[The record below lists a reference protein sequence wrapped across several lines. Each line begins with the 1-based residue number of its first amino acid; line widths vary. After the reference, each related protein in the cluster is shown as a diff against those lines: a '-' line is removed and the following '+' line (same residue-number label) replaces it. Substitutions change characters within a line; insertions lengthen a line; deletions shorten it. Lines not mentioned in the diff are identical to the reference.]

1 MTEYEK
7 TIAALSSPGDTMTDE
22 RSYNE
27 NPTADEEIST
37 EEIIE
42 EKIEEETPSAQS
54 DDIPESKPRV
64 GIYLKKSAIFLLTSI
79 STLVFGVSA
88 VVFAVSAPIEGDFVT
103 RLMLGEFFGGI
114 DNIREVSSYEV
125 EYNPITEQPENIEN
139 TPQMD
144 PLETIENPTAR
155 QSYENGT
162 LELSNETPYELNM
175 EEILAMERVIPP
187 ADELYDIYG
196 EDAPLVL
203 ILHTHGTESFS
214 DTAAN
219 DYRSTDITK
228 NIVSLGTIIA
238 DKLNSSGINTL
249 HSTTMFDEDDFT
261 MAYYNASIEIRETL
275 EQYPSISYI
284 IDIHR
289 DSIESDGVYIAPTTE
304 TDDGNTAQMMFV
316 IGTDHGGS
324 GHTTWRNN
332 LSLAARLQTELNE
345 NTPQL
350 MRSINLRSASFN
362 EQYTDGSL
370 LLEIGA
376 CASSLEEVQRS
387 AEKLADALVREI
399 LGE

>member
-1 MTEYEK
+1 MTEYEQK
-7 TIAALSSPGDTMTDE
+7 LASLPSPGDTTTDE

-27 NPTADEEIST
+27 ISEADEEIST
-37 EEIIE
+37 AEIIE
-42 EKIEEETPSAQS
+42 EEIPSAQS
-54 DDIPESKPRV
+54 DNITENRPRTV
-64 GIYLKKSAIFLLTSI
+64 VYLKKSIIFLLTSI

-88 VVFAVSAPIEGDFVT
+88 IVFAVSTPIEGDFIT

-125 EYNPITEQPENIEN
+125 EYNPVTEQPESIEN
-139 TPQMD
+139 TPQMK
-144 PLETIENPTAR
+144 PLEAVDKPTAH

-175 EEILAMERVIPP
+175 EELLAMERVIPP
-187 ADELYDIYG
+187 ADELYELYG

-203 ILHTHGTESFS
+203 ILHTHGTEAFS
-214 DTAAN
+214 DSAAN
-219 DYRSTDITK
+219 DYRSNDITK
-228 NIVSLGTIIA
+228 NIVSLGTVIA

-261 MAYYNASIEIRETL
+261 MAYYNASIEIRKTL

-289 DSIESDGVYIAPTTE
+289 DSIESDGVYIAPATE
-304 TDDGNTAQMMFV
+304 APDGSTAQMMFV
-316 IGTDHGGS
+316 IGTDYGGS

-332 LSLAARLQTELNE
+332 LSLAARLQTELNN

-362 EQYTDGSL
+362 EQYSDGSL

-376 CASSLEEVQRS
+376 CASSHEEVSRS
-387 AEKLADALVREI
+387 AKKFADALAREI
-399 LGE
+399 LDE

>member
-1 MTEYEK
+1 MTEYEQK
-7 TIAALSSPGDTMTDE
+7 LASLPSPGDTTTDE

-27 NPTADEEIST
+27 ISEADEEIST
-37 EEIIE
+37 AEIIE
-42 EKIEEETPSAQS
+42 EEIPSAQS
-54 DDIPESKPRV
+54 DNITENRPRTV
-64 GIYLKKSAIFLLTSI
+64 VYLKKSIIFLLTSI

-88 VVFAVSAPIEGDFVT
+88 IVFAVSTPIEGDFIT

-125 EYNPITEQPENIEN
+125 EYNPVTEQPESIEN
-139 TPQMD
+139 TPQMK
-144 PLETIENPTAR
+144 PLEAVDKPTAH

-175 EEILAMERVIPP
+175 EELLAMERVIPP
-187 ADELYDIYG
+187 ADELYELYG

-203 ILHTHGTESFS
+203 ILHTHGTEAFS
-214 DTAAN
+214 DSAAN
-219 DYRSTDITK
+219 DYRSNDITK
-228 NIVSLGTIIA
+228 NIVSLGTVIA

-261 MAYYNASIEIRETL
+261 MAYYNASIEIRKTL

-289 DSIESDGVYIAPTTE
+289 DSIESDGVYIAPATE
-304 TDDGNTAQMMFV
+304 APDGSTAQMMFV
-316 IGTDHGGS
+316 IGTDYGGS

-332 LSLAARLQTELNE
+332 LSLAARLQTELNN

-362 EQYTDGSL
+362 EQYSDGSL

-376 CASSLEEVQRS
+376 CASSHEEVSRS
-387 AEKLADALVREI
+387 AEKFADALAREI
-399 LGE
+399 LDE

>member
-1 MTEYEK
+1 MTEYEQK
-7 TIAALSSPGDTMTDE
+7 LASLPSPGDTTTDE

-27 NPTADEEIST
+27 ISEADEEIST
-37 EEIIE
+37 AEIIAEEI
-42 EKIEEETPSAQS
+42 PSAQS
-54 DDIPESKPRV
+54 DNITENRPRTV
-64 GIYLKKSAIFLLTSI
+64 VYLKKSIIFLLTSI

-88 VVFAVSAPIEGDFVT
+88 IVFAVSTPIEGDFIT

-114 DNIREVSSYEV
+114 DNIRKVSSYEV
-125 EYNPITEQPENIEN
+125 EYNPVTEQPESIEN
-139 TPQMD
+139 TPQMK
-144 PLETIENPTAR
+144 PLEAVDKPTAH

-175 EEILAMERVIPP
+175 EELLAMERVIPP
-187 ADELYDIYG
+187 ADELYELYG

-203 ILHTHGTESFS
+203 ILHTHGTEAFS
-214 DTAAN
+214 DSAAN
-219 DYRSTDITK
+219 DYRSNDITK
-228 NIVSLGTIIA
+228 NIVSLGTVIA
-238 DKLNSSGINTL
+238 DKLNLSGINTL

-261 MAYYNASIEIRETL
+261 MAYYNASIEIRKTL

-289 DSIESDGVYIAPTTE
+289 DSIESDGVYIAPATE
-304 TDDGNTAQMMFV
+304 APDGSTAQMMFV
-316 IGTDHGGS
+316 IGTDYGGS

-332 LSLAARLQTELNE
+332 LSLAVRLQTELNN

-362 EQYTDGSL
+362 EQYSDGSL

-376 CASSLEEVQRS
+376 CASSHEEVSRS
-387 AEKLADALVREI
+387 AEKFADALAREI
-399 LGE
+399 LDE

>member
-1 MTEYEK
+1 MTEYEQK
-7 TIAALSSPGDTMTDE
+7 LASLPSPGDTTTDE

-27 NPTADEEIST
+27 ISEADEEIST
-37 EEIIE
+37 AEIIE
-42 EKIEEETPSAQS
+42 EEIPSAQS
-54 DDIPESKPRV
+54 DNITENRPRTV
-64 GIYLKKSAIFLLTSI
+64 VYLKKSIIFLLTSI

-88 VVFAVSAPIEGDFVT
+88 IVFAVSTPIEGDFIT

-125 EYNPITEQPENIEN
+125 EYNPVTEQPESIEN
-139 TPQMD
+139 TPQMK
-144 PLETIENPTAR
+144 PLEAVDKPTAH

-175 EEILAMERVIPP
+175 EELLTMERVIPP
-187 ADELYDIYG
+187 ADELYELYG

-203 ILHTHGTESFS
+203 ILHTHGTEAFS
-214 DTAAN
+214 DSAAN
-219 DYRSTDITK
+219 DYRSNDITK
-228 NIVSLGTIIA
+228 NIVSLGTVIA

-261 MAYYNASIEIRETL
+261 MAYYNASIEIRKTL

-289 DSIESDGVYIAPTTE
+289 DSIESDGVYIAPATE
-304 TDDGNTAQMMFV
+304 APDGSTAQMMFV
-316 IGTDHGGS
+316 IGTDYGGS

-332 LSLAARLQTELNE
+332 LSLAARLQTELNN

-362 EQYTDGSL
+362 EQYSDGSL

-376 CASSLEEVQRS
+376 CASSHEEVSRS
-387 AEKLADALVREI
+387 AEKFADALAREI
-399 LGE
+399 LDE

>member
-1 MTEYEK
+1 MTEYEQK
-7 TIAALSSPGDTMTDE
+7 LASLPSPGDTTTDE

-27 NPTADEEIST
+27 ISEDDEEINT
-37 EEIIE
+37 AEIIDEEI
-42 EKIEEETPSAQS
+42 PSAQS
-54 DDIPESKPRV
+54 DNITENRPRTV
-64 GIYLKKSAIFLLTSI
+64 VYLKKSIIFLLTSI

-88 VVFAVSAPIEGDFVT
+88 IVFAVSTPIEGDFIT

-125 EYNPITEQPENIEN
+125 EYNPVTERPESIEN
-139 TPQMD
+139 TPQMK
-144 PLETIENPTAR
+144 PLEAVDKPTAH

-175 EEILAMERVIPP
+175 EELLAMERVIPP
-187 ADELYDIYG
+187 AYELYELYG

-203 ILHTHGTESFS
+203 ILHTHGTEAFS
-214 DTAAN
+214 DSAAN

-238 DKLNSSGINTL
+238 DKLNSIGINTL

-261 MAYYNASIEIRETL
+261 MAYYNASIEIRKTL

-289 DSIESDGVYIAPTTE
+289 DSIESDGVYIAPATE
-304 TDDGNTAQMMFV
+304 SPEGSTAQMMFV
-316 IGTDHGGS
+316 IGTDYGGS

-332 LSLAARLQTELNE
+332 LSLAARLQTELN
-345 NTPQL
+345 NSTPQL

-362 EQYTDGSL
+362 EQYSDGSL

-376 CASSLEEVQRS
+376 CASSHEEVSRS
-387 AEKLADALVREI
+387 AEKFADALAREI
-399 LGE
+399 LDE

>member
-1 MTEYEK
+1 MTEYEQK
-7 TIAALSSPGDTMTDE
+7 LASLPSPGNTTTDE

-27 NPTADEEIST
+27 ISEADEEIST
-37 EEIIE
+37 AEIIAEEI
-42 EKIEEETPSAQS
+42 PSAQN
-54 DDIPESKPRV
+54 DNITENRPRTV
-64 GIYLKKSAIFLLTSI
+64 VYLKKSIIFLLTSI

-88 VVFAVSAPIEGDFVT
+88 IVFAVSTPIEGDFIT

-125 EYNPITEQPENIEN
+125 EYNPVTEQPESIEN
-139 TPQMD
+139 TPQMK
-144 PLETIENPTAR
+144 PLEAVDKPTAH

-175 EEILAMERVIPP
+175 EELLAMERVIPP
-187 ADELYDIYG
+187 ADELYELYG

-203 ILHTHGTESFS
+203 ILHTHGTEAFS
-214 DTAAN
+214 DSAAN
-219 DYRSTDITK
+219 NYRSTDIAK
-228 NIVSLGTIIA
+228 NIVSLGTVIA

-261 MAYYNASIEIRETL
+261 MAYYNASIEIRKTL

-289 DSIESDGVYIAPTTE
+289 DSIESDGVYIAPATE
-304 TDDGNTAQMMFV
+304 APEGSTAQMMFV
-316 IGTDHGGS
+316 IGTDYGGS

-332 LSLAARLQTELNE
+332 LSLAARLQTELNN

-362 EQYTDGSL
+362 EQYSDGSL

-376 CASSLEEVQRS
+376 CASSHEEVSRS
-387 AEKLADALVREI
+387 AEKFADALAREI
-399 LGE
+399 LDE

>member
-1 MTEYEK
+1 MTEYEQK
-7 TIAALSSPGDTMTDE
+7 LASLPSPGDTTTDE

-27 NPTADEEIST
+27 ISEADEEIST
-37 EEIIE
+37 AEIIAEEI
-42 EKIEEETPSAQS
+42 PSAQS
-54 DDIPESKPRV
+54 DNITENRPRTV
-64 GIYLKKSAIFLLTSI
+64 VYLKKSIIFLLTSI

-88 VVFAVSAPIEGDFVT
+88 IVFAVSTPIEGDFIT

-114 DNIREVSSYEV
+114 DNIREVSSHEV
-125 EYNPITEQPENIEN
+125 EYNPVTEQPESIEN
-139 TPQMD
+139 TPQMK
-144 PLETIENPTAR
+144 PLEAVDKPTAH

-175 EEILAMERVIPP
+175 EELLAMERVIPP
-187 ADELYDIYG
+187 ADELYELYG

-203 ILHTHGTESFS
+203 ILHTHGTEAFS
-214 DTAAN
+214 DSAAN
-219 DYRSTDITK
+219 DYRSNDITK
-228 NIVSLGTIIA
+228 NIVSLGTVIA

-261 MAYYNASIEIRETL
+261 MAYYNASIEIRKTL

-289 DSIESDGVYIAPTTE
+289 DSIESDGVYIAPATE
-304 TDDGNTAQMMFV
+304 APDGSTAQMMFV
-316 IGTDHGGS
+316 IGTDYGGS

-332 LSLAARLQTELNE
+332 LSLAARLQTELNN

-362 EQYTDGSL
+362 EQYSDGSL

-376 CASSLEEVQRS
+376 CASSHEEVSRS
-387 AEKLADALVREI
+387 AEKFADALAREI
-399 LGE
+399 LDE